1 MIFQKA
7 RLLLDLL
14 SPRVSEL
21 SATAVC
27 FPVET
32 DLPLSRLISLAQE
45 TQIYQPLPRAFL
57 WKPTCLSLDFL
68 SPRISDLPT
77 TAVCFPVETDPPLM
91 PPASCCLHCRTAS
104 PYVFS
109 CFPPPVSRSFFR
121 TALANSLTNCQ
132 FFFGVKNTR
141 VQLICT
147 DWSLNWKLFVRFY
160 KQKTRTKLQTM
171 I

>member
-109 CFPPPVSRSFFR
+109 CCPPPGLPELFSHSVS
-121 TALANSLTNCQ
+121 
-132 FFFGVKNTR
+132 K
-141 VQLICT
+141 QL
-147 DWSLNWKLFVRFY
+147 DKLSILFWC
-160 KQKTRTKLQTM
+160 
-171 I
+171 